1 MPGPVPKKASQRR
14 RRNTPASQGEATD
27 VAVVGAAEQPELGFE
42 TSSAL
47 VDDMWAALG
56 KSVEGQFF
64 SHADWQRAR
73 FELWFV
79 NSLFASGRVG
89 AQAWQAVQAG
99 LSALLISPAD
109 KRRVGIELK
118 KVTADPDEDAAVA
131 QLDDYRA
138 ALQSS

>member
-14 RRNTPASQGEATD
+14 RRNTPVSQGEAKD
-27 VAVVGAAEQPELGFE
+27 MAVSGAVEQPELGFE